1 MTGLIN
7 RYRSHRVPR
16 NNPNR
21 IPSEKD
27 NDFSNGGPIRPHSVI
42 ITQVTHHTPAST
54 QIPCID
60 GIMNN
65 EKPYVPIE
73 HRPLL
78 GVTEAEALTG
88 IPAKIIRAN
97 IRSGRLA
104 ARMADSTT
112 MRIRRADL
120 DEWLD
125 LLPAWH
131 A

>member
-1 MTGLIN
+1 
-7 RYRSHRVPR
+7 
-16 NNPNR
+16 
-21 IPSEKD
+21 
-27 NDFSNGGPIRPHSVI
+27 
-42 ITQVTHHTPAST
+42 
-54 QIPCID
+54 
-60 GIMNN
+60 MNN

-88 IPAKIIRAN
+88 IPAKIIR
-97 IRSGRLA
+97 GRLA

>member
-21 IPSEKD
+21 IPSEED
-27 NDFSNGGPIRPHSVI
+27 NDFSNGGPIRSYSVI
-42 ITQVTHHTPAST
+42 ITQLTHHTPAST
-54 QIPCID
+54 QTPRID

-97 IRSGRLA
+97 IRAGRLA

>member
-1 MTGLIN
+1 
-7 RYRSHRVPR
+7 
-16 NNPNR
+16 
-21 IPSEKD
+21 
-27 NDFSNGGPIRPHSVI
+27 
-42 ITQVTHHTPAST
+42 
-54 QIPCID
+54 
-60 GIMNN
+60 MNN

-120 DEWLD
+120 DEWLRIQTLNARQAD
-125 LLPAWH
+125 FHGMRVDAH
-131 A
+131 AMPS

>member
-1 MTGLIN
+1 
-7 RYRSHRVPR
+7 
-16 NNPNR
+16 
-21 IPSEKD
+21 
-27 NDFSNGGPIRPHSVI
+27 
-42 ITQVTHHTPAST
+42 
-54 QIPCID
+54 
-60 GIMNN
+60 MNN

-131 A
+131 ACRRIQTLNARQADFHGMRVDAHAMPS